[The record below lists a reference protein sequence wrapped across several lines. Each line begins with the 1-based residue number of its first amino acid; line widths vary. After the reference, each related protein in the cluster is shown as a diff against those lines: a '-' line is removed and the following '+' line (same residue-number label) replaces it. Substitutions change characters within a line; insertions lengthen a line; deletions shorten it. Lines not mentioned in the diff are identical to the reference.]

1 MLVYEV
7 KEMDRFSVKSVLN
20 IIGEF
25 IPKED
30 MSIAVA
36 DEKQFIYYQPSK
48 RIDLKIKPGDVINDD
63 TVTYKALSVQKKI
76 SEHVENNGFGV
87 PYYGISVPVLDDGK
101 PKGAV
106 TAILPCK
113 PILKST
119 SFLTVKT
126 DERWIPIPN
135 EEIMYLEALN
145 RKTRIQ
151 AKNVNGFHKL
161 NLSELELVLPRDTF
175 IRVHRSYIVNINYI
189 AEILPDFHSTFLL
202 TMKDQSK
209 IQVSQTYA
217 SQFRR
222 ALGF

>member
-1 MLVYEV
+1 
-7 KEMDRFSVKSVLN
+7 MDQFSINSVLN
-20 IIGEF
+20 IINEF

-36 DEKQFIYYQPSK
+36 DEQKFIYYQPSK
-48 RIDLKIKPGDVINDD
+48 QIDLKIKPGDIISSD
-63 TVTYKALSVQKKI
+63 TLTYRALNEQVKI
-76 SEHVENNGFGV
+76 SEYVESNGFGV
-87 PYYGISVPVLDDGK
+87 PYYGISVPVIDKGK

-113 PILKST
+113 PILLSS

-126 DERWIPIPN
+126 NDRWIPIPN
-135 EEIMYLEALN
+135 EEIMYLEAQN

-151 AKNVNGFHKL
+151 SNQINGFHKL
-161 NLSELELVLPRDTF
+161 NLSELELVLPKNTF
-175 IRVHRSYIVNINYI
+175 IRVHRSYIVNLHFI

-202 TMKDQSK
+202 IMKDRSK

-222 ALGF
+222 SLGF

>member
-1 MLVYEV
+1 MFVDEV

-20 IIGEF
+20 IISEF

-36 DEKQFIYYQPSK
+36 DEKNFIYYQPSK
-48 RIDLKIKPGDVINDD
+48 RIDLKIKPGDTINSD
-63 TVTYKALSVQKKI
+63 TVTYKALSGQKKI
-76 SEHVENNGFGV
+76 SEHIENNGFGV
-87 PYYGISVPVLDDGK
+87 PYYGISVPVIDDGK

-106 TAILPCK
+106 TAIMPCK
-113 PILKST
+113 PLLLSS
-119 SFLTVKT
+119 SFLTIKT

-151 AKNVNGFHKL
+151 SKYVNGFHKL
-161 NLSELELVLPRDTF
+161 NLSELELVLPRNTF
-175 IRVHRSYIVNINYI
+175 IRVHRSYIVNINFI

-202 TMKDQSK
+202 IMKDQSK

>member
-1 MLVYEV
+1 
-7 KEMDRFSVKSVLN
+7 MDRFSVRSVLN
-20 IIGEF
+20 IISEF

-36 DEKQFIYYQPSK
+36 DEKHFIYYQPSK
-48 RIDLKIKPGDVINDD
+48 RLDLGIKPGDIINDD
-63 TVTYKALSVQKKI
+63 TVTYKALQEKQKV
-76 SEHVENNGFGV
+76 SEHIDHNGFGV
-87 PYYGISVPVLDDGK
+87 SYYGISVPVIDNDK

-113 PILKST
+113 PLLLSS

-126 DERWIPIPN
+126 NEHWIPIPN

-151 AKNVNGFHKL
+151 SQHVNGFHKY
-161 NLSELELVLPRDTF
+161 NLSELELVLPRNTF
-175 IRVHRSYIVNINYI
+175 IRVHRSYIVNINFI

-202 TMKDQSK
+202 IMKDKSK

-217 SQFRR
+217 SQFRK

>member
-1 MLVYEV
+1 M
-7 KEMDRFSVKSVLN
+7 
-20 IIGEF
+20 
-25 IPKED
+25 
-30 MSIAVA
+30 
-36 DEKQFIYYQPSK
+36 
-48 RIDLKIKPGDVINDD
+48 
-63 TVTYKALSVQKKI
+63 I
-76 SEHVENNGFGV
+76 S
-87 PYYGISVPVLDDGK
+87 

-113 PILKST
+113 PLLYS
-119 SFLTVKT
+119 SAFLTVKT
-126 DERWIPIPN
+126 NERWTPVPN

-151 AKNVNGFHKL
+151 SKSVNGFHKL
-161 NLSELELVLPRDTF
+161 NLSELELVLPTNTF
-175 IRVHRSYIVNINYI
+175 IRVHRSYIVNINFI

-202 TMKDQSK
+202 IMKDQSK